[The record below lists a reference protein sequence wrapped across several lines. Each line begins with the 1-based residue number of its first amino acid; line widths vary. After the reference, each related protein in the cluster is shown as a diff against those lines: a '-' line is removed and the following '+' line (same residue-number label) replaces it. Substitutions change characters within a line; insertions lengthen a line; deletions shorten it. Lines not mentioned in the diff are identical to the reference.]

1 MNLHHKMAAMTFK
14 HITEINN
21 MSLNK
26 SCKARV
32 VCLGGRGLL
41 WQYGILMYMYI
52 FQK

>member
-1 MNLHHKMAAMTFK
+1 MAAMTFK

-41 WQYGILMYMYI
+41 WQYTVWYTYVHVYI
-52 FQK
+52 SKIRY